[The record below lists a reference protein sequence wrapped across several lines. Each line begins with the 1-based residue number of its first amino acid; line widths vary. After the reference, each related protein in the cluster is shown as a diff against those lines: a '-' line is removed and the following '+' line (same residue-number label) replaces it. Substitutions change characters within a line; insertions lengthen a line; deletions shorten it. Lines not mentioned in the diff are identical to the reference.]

1 MAHIGH
7 FYHTFQWLGDNM
19 IFDSRI
25 GKVLVR
31 KELTKAIER
40 QRSYLKEE
48 RDKSCIK
55 SIKINIKELQEA
67 LTKAKT

>member
-1 MAHIGH
+1 
-7 FYHTFQWLGDNM
+7 M